1 MNELPD
7 RDEQGRFVRRR
18 FWKYVRWAAI
28 TIALLAAAAIFLL
41 GSGGCFFLDDPQ
53 VQQKIDGA
61 AKAAGAVANTI
72 VPGSGMIITPLIS
85 AIGAGVLGLWT
96 LKRERDNRVAT
107 AAIEVQAESIDKL
120 LPKIADPVELK
131 LVKDN
136 MLAAQVATGTHAR
149 IQRVRRKP
157 VKAA

>member
-7 RDEQGRFVRRR
+7 RDERGRFVRKQ
-18 FWKYVRWAAI
+18 FWKYVRWVAI
-28 TIALLAAAAIFLL
+28 TIALLTAAAIALFIN
-41 GSGGCFFLDDPQ
+41 GGCFLDSPNA
-53 VQQKIDGA
+53 QQHIDGGA
-61 AKAAGAVANTI
+61 AVAGTVANAI
-72 VPGSGMIITPLIS
+72 VPGSSAIITPLIS
-85 AIGAGVLGLWT
+85 AIGAGILGLWT

-120 LPKIADPVELK
+120 LPKITDKVELK
-131 LVKDN
+131 MVKDN